1 MSVAVEAESIV
12 QIFISDQN
20 ADPPELLRG
29 AIASVQQCFSAYRY
43 TRHNGESLRAF
54 IEQHFDRDV
63 LAAYDKLRPYAY
75 KADLGRYCL
84 LYQDGGWYADIS
96 ILIRQPVGPVGPDV
110 DLVYFFD
117 LGDGVVPGRSL
128 FDVSNSLLYARPRQA
143 VLERAIN
150 SVVRHCREEY
160 YGTSIYC
167 PTGPAVL
174 GAALAS
180 EPRSVRHV
188 SGHLMALTPNHPR
201 RNLSFVLPDGQILAL
216 FKKGWMQPGDVLF
229 GKREGTNNYADL
241 WVQRR
246 IYHDS
251 SV

>member
-63 LAAYDKLRPYAY
+63 LAAYDKLCPYAY

-84 LYQDGGWYADIS
+84 LYQHGGWYADIS
-96 ILIRQPVGPVGPDV
+96 ILMRQPVGPVGPDV

-128 FDVSNSLLYARPRQA
+128 FDVSNSLLYVRPRQA

-174 GAALAS
+174 GAAIAS
-180 EPRSVRHV
+180 EPRSARHV

-241 WVQRR
+241 WVRR
-246 IYHDS
+246 QVYRD
-251 SV
+251 